1 MKRRFLGPFGFSK
14 RALFFFSK
22 TSASLRLCVG
32 VGSCLLSAMAWA
44 GSWEKDLGR
53 WFVEGD
59 SARVEA
65 AVARRLEEEGD
76 RPALWLEL
84 ASLRK
89 DLGDLSGAAEAYGRY
104 LALVKDPGAEARLA
118 QVWVQKGELE
128 NARLVLEGLERSHPR
143 DPEVLWTLAIYQLRR
158 ADEALGKGSSRER
171 EALLLAK
178 EHLQVL
184 AGAKPEFALGLWRLA
199 EVHRRLGEGDR
210 ALELYA
216 KVLKKD
222 GSFKGAHWRMARLQA
237 GKGNSREALL
247 KYQQAMAVEPD
258 NEVLKKEA
266 KAFTLRAPEEAR
278 QAKKERRKKWE
289 EWKAPAAALVAPSP
303 VTVRVGLATGLGH
316 LLLRCDSDLSVTTP
330 SGTPVTVLPKGEVH
344 VTYSPAKDG
353 KGEAWTLEDAER
365 RTTLTFSNRLWF
377 APTDPNGT
385 LSLHALSSNQG
396 YFFAR
401 EEDRAYRGILEISPR
416 PGNGFQ
422 VIDRVTM
429 EGYLA
434 GVLPAEMPPLWPLE
448 AQKAQAV
455 VARTYALSKIGRHNP
470 EGFDVCDS
478 VHCQVYRGGGA
489 ESPRSTEAV
498 DATAGWVLKKGGKPV
513 PVVFSAQCGGHTQ
526 DYEEAWGYE
535 APVVGVADYAGDEN
549 RDLEFPLSPWGVER
563 WVRGDPAAYC
573 RTPDLPGYQN
583 HRWAWEVSAEDLQK
597 RAGAIGRLKRLK
609 VTRRTTAGFV
619 QRLVVEG
626 AEGQKEVKG
635 DAIRRFLGGV
645 RSNLLWI
652 EPQFNL
658 EGWPTGFIIYGGGW
672 GHGIGMCQVGCLG
685 LAKVGK
691 DYKAIVRHYF
701 PKANLE
707 KLDGQGR

>member
-1 MKRRFLGPFGFSK
+1 MFFGFTTPWRKVLS
-14 RALFFFSK
+14 SC
-22 TSASLRLCVG
+22 LCVF
-32 VGSCLLSAMAWA
+32 VVQLVLVFPVWA

-53 WFVEGD
+53 WFAEGD

-65 AVARRLEEEGD
+65 SIVRRLEEEGE

-89 DLGDLSGAAEAYGRY
+89 DLGDLSGAAEAYGRV
-104 LALVKDPGAEARLA
+104 LSLVRDSEVQARLA

-128 NARLVLEGLERSHPR
+128 NARVVLEGLERSDLR
-143 DPEVLWTLAIYQLRR
+143 VPEVLWASAIYELRR
-158 ADEALGKGSSRER
+158 ADEALRKGSPGER
-171 EALLLAK
+171 DALILAK
-178 EHLQVL
+178 GHLQVL
-184 AGAKPEFALGLWRLA
+184 AGARPEFALGLWRLA
-199 EVHRRLGEGDR
+199 EVCRRLGEGDR

-216 KVLKKD
+216 KVLRKD
-222 GSFKGAHWRMARLQA
+222 GSFKGAHWRMAKLQA

-258 NEVLKKEA
+258 NEVLKKEV
-266 KAFTLRAPEEAR
+266 KAFTLKVPEEAR

-289 EWKAPAAALVAPSP
+289 EWKAPEAALVAPSP

-316 LLLRCDSDLSVTTP
+316 LLLRCDSDLTVTTP
-330 SGTPVTVLPKGEVH
+330 SGTAVTVIPKGEVH
-344 VTYSPAKDG
+344 VTYSSAKDG
-353 KGEAWTLEDAER
+353 KEEAWVLEDGER
-365 RTTLTFSNRLWF
+365 RVLLTFSNRLWLTP
-377 APTDPNGT
+377 ADPRGT
-385 LSLHALSSNQG
+385 LSLHAVASNQG

-401 EEDRAYRGILEISPR
+401 EEDRAYRGILELSPR

-455 VARTYALSKIGRHNP
+455 VARTYALSKMGRHNP

-478 VHCQVYRGGGA
+478 VHCQVYRGVGA
-489 ESPRSTEAV
+489 ESSRSTEAV
-498 DATAGWVLKKGGKPV
+498 DATAGWILKKGGKPL

-535 APVVGVADYAGDEN
+535 VPVVGVADYAGEEN
-549 RDLEFPLSPWGVER
+549 RDLEFPLSPSGVER
-563 WVRGDPAAYC
+563 WIRGDPPAYC

-658 EGWPTGFIIYGGGW
+658 EGWPTGFIVYGGGW

-685 LAKVGK
+685 LAKAGK
-691 DYKAIVRHYF
+691 DYKAIARHYF
-701 PKANLE
+701 PKADLE
-707 KLDGQGR
+707 KLDSHGR